1 MEIELAK
8 LGLSKRQ
15 LLVGA
20 AAGCF
25 GLYPVFALAQKHTRS
40 KVMPSASPW
49 SKASHSDLRL
59 VANGKIAAGKIMSPG
74 QYQAGIAVQ
83 MKPGFKTYWRHPG
96 DSGVPPSFSFEG
108 SENLARADIL
118 YQPPQKFPDGAGG
131 YSFGYVSSDVIFP
144 LVVTALD
151 PLKPVL
157 VRLKAD
163 YAVCDT
169 ICIPAHAQVSL
180 TFFEPMDDHN
190 SEMVRAA
197 HANVPERVKL
207 GQVARNL
214 AIVALKKHTVPEQ
227 FLVEVKLP
235 KELQADLF
243 LEGESPWFFETKNLT
258 RGDGDNATF
267 VVSVIE
273 RSKAADCT
281 GVDLTL
287 TLVAMRD
294 QTEKIS
300 LEVTT
305 RLDLAVVTH

>member
-1 MEIELAK
+1 MEIQLAK

-15 LLVGA
+15 LLVGG

-25 GLYPVFALAQKHTRS
+25 GLSSVFAQAQKQIGL

-49 SKASHSDLRL
+49 AKASHSELRL
-59 VANGKIAAGKIMSPG
+59 VARNKSILPG

-131 YSFGYVSSDVIFP
+131 YSFGYVSSDVVFP
-144 LVVTALD
+144 LVVTAQD
-151 PLKPVL
+151 PSKPVL

-169 ICIPAHAQVSL
+169 ICIPAQGQVSL
-180 TFFEPMDDHN
+180 TFIDGMDDQN
-190 SEMVRAA
+190 TELVRAA
-197 HANVPERVKL
+197 HDNVPERVKL
-207 GQVARNL
+207 GQAARNL

-258 RGDGDNATF
+258 RGDGDNAIF
-267 VVSVIE
+267 LVSVIE
-273 RSKAADCT
+273 RSKAVDCT

-287 TLVAMRD
+287 TLVAVKG

-305 RLDLAVVTH
+305 RLDLAMVTH